1 MDVLRIT
8 PRGFCHGVVDAI
20 RLAQEAGQT
29 HAGPVYMLGY
39 LVHNA
44 HVVQELAQY
53 NVQLIDLD
61 DRFEGLEKIE
71 GGTVILTAHGVSPAV
86 KSRAMDRGLTVIDA
100 TCSDVYVT
108 HDLII
113 DLVAKGY
120 EIIYVGMPGHP
131 EPEGA
136 IGEAPDHVHLV
147 SSTDDVAKLDLE
159 AEYIAVTTQ
168 TTLSVWDT
176 EDIIASVLD
185 RYPSAEVHNDICLA
199 TQDRQEAAVAAADE
213 CDLVLV
219 VGSERS
225 SNSRRLVEVV
235 RDIKGKPAYLV
246 DTVSEIDLEWF
257 VDTKRVG
264 ITAGASTPARVT
276 RAVIEFVEAYEPAVT
291 APSGGN
297 GRS

>member
-20 RLAQEAGQT
+20 RLAKEAGES
-29 HAGPVYMLGY
+29 HEGPVYMLGY

-44 HVVQELAQY
+44 HVVDELAQY
-53 NVQLIDLD
+53 GVTLIDFD
-61 DRFEGLEKIE
+61 DRLAGLDQID

-86 KSRAMDRGLTVIDA
+86 KARAMERGLTVIDA

-113 DLVAKGY
+113 DLVGKGY
-120 EIIYVGMPGHP
+120 EIIYVGKPGHP

-147 SSTDDVAKLDLE
+147 SSTDDVARLNIESDK
-159 AEYIAVTTQ
+159 IAVTTQ

-176 EDIIASVLD
+176 EDIISAVLAKH
-185 RYPSAEVHNDICLA
+185 PGAEVHNDICMA
-199 TQDRQEAAVAAADE
+199 TQDRQEAAVVAADE

-219 VGSERS
+219 VGSGRS
-225 SNSRRLVEVV
+225 SNSKRLVEVV
-235 RDIKGKPAYLV
+235 RDVKGTPAHLV
-246 DTVSEIDLEWF
+246 DTVADIDLDWLAG
-257 VDTKRVG
+257 TKRVG
-264 ITAGASTPARVT
+264 ITAGASTPARLT
-276 RAVIEFVEAYEPAVT
+276 RDVIEFVESYEPAAT
-291 APSGGN
+291 TQ
-297 GRS
+297 

>member
-1 MDVLRIT
+1 M
-8 PRGFCHGVVDAI
+8 
-20 RLAQEAGQT
+20 
-29 HAGPVYMLGY
+29 
-39 LVHNA
+39 
-44 HVVQELAQY
+44 QELAQY

>member
-176 EDIIASVLD
+176 EDIIASVLTD
-185 RYPSAEVHNDICLA
+185 TPAPRCTTTSVWPPRTARK
-199 TQDRQEAAVAAADE
+199 RQ
-213 CDLVLV
+213 
-219 VGSERS
+219 
-225 SNSRRLVEVV
+225 SRLPTNA
-235 RDIKGKPAYLV
+235 I
-246 DTVSEIDLEWF
+246 WCWWW
-257 VDTKRVG
+257 
-264 ITAGASTPARVT
+264 GASEAPTRDAWSRWCVISKASPRTSWTRSARS
-276 RAVIEFVEAYEPAVT
+276 IW
-291 APSGGN
+291 SGSWIPNAWG
-297 GRS
+297 